1 MSSTTSTLKCPN
13 CGAPTTVP
21 STPQRDRY
29 PQLHAQIILQHDTHR
44 KAYRKDELQDLSGA
58 ELIDLICCDL
68 SWKTPSLAPETLWEK
83 FIRARFVGDSDEA
96 AGATLTMATWAGLL
110 HNISVIYV
118 ERERVSEGE
127 WELVSENG
135 ELLKAESKERAVQAT
150 TGAQRSSRLWTVMRY
165 ILFYLL
171 AVLITLLIGF
181 ACVAPSR
188 AYCQMVDVSPQ
199 QRVPRCE
206 ITF

>member
-58 ELIDLICCDL
+58 
-68 SWKTPSLAPETLWEK
+68 K